1 MTDNTADVTLHI
13 DENTTHNDREEFIES
28 LYTINGVSTAI
39 YNDKKPH
46 LLIIKYN
53 SNILHP
59 DEFLKE
65 AQSRGLHAELIGL

>member
-13 DENTTHNDREEFIES
+13 DENTTHNDRDEFIES
-28 LYTINGVSTAI
+28 LYTINGVSTAT
-39 YNDKKPH
+39 YTDGKPH
-46 LLIIKYN
+46 LVVIKYN
-53 SNILHP
+53 SNIIQP